1 MAGKRL
7 RVAYV
12 GRCCENALNADADD
26 VQSSG
31 RISTTRC
38 RRSGTDIRGIARL
51 GSTIAGCASAI
62 CRTTGAGCAF
72 ATCCTTGAGR
82 VVCIWHTS
90 RGGCIQVRNSQKS
103 ATLRPQHQS
112 KNSQL
117 NRSHSESRSISE
129 YQLNRFVRFTRRTCL
144 LALLIRDVCTTL
156 RQLRFIRVDVGI

>member
-1 MAGKRL
+1 MAGKAVAQGVARRTIGDCTTLLVERL

-51 GSTIAGCASAI
+51 GSTIAGCASVI

-90 RGGCIQVRNSQKS
+90 RGGCIQVRNWQKS

-117 NRSHSESRSISE
+117 RAVFTVMDRKPRNRSKES
-129 YQLNRFVRFTRRTCL
+129 
-144 LALLIRDVCTTL
+144 A
-156 RQLRFIRVDVGI
+156 